1 MGKKQRRSRRKEPSG
16 EEVFFALIAGAAA
29 LLYVNGVSFHNI
41 VWYAFYVVAILLV
54 AGFIIWFARGMIK
67 TAKSAEPLEFRKDQ
81 PKFKRTKPVQQET
94 RSPVAASSKN
104 SPAPSEWSEELIAQL
119 EWRVFE
125 KLCTRLWQEKGFS
138 VKETGAGADGGVDFY
153 LHATATKQKIGAV
166 QCKSWSKRQIDVKVV
181 RELQG
186 VVASEQLKLGLL
198 MYSGTLSTA
207 AKEFIANP
215 AVSIKVQGNKHILK
229 EIQKLETVKQTQML
243 NELFTEDHQV
253 PSCPNCDVKM
263 VERTAKK
270 TGNTFWGCES
280 FPRCRFT
287 MR

>member
-16 EEVFFALIAGAAA
+16 AEVFFALIAGAAA
-29 LLYVNGVSFHNI
+29 LLYVNGVSFST
-41 VWYAFYVVAILLV
+41 VAWYAFYGVAILLFV
-54 AGFIIWFARGMIK
+54 CFIIWFVRGMIK
-67 TAKSAEPLEFRKDQ
+67 TAEPLEFRKDQ
-81 PKFKRTKPVQQET
+81 SKFKINKPVQQET
-94 RSPVAASSKN
+94 RSPVATSSKN
-104 SPAPSEWSEELIAQL
+104 GPAPSEWSEELIAQI

-125 KLCTRLWQEKGFS
+125 KLCIRVWQEKGFS

-229 EIQKLETVKQTQML
+229 EIQKLETAKQTQML

-253 PSCPNCDVKM
+253 PSCPNCDVKLI
-263 VERTAKK
+263 ERTAKK
-270 TGNTFWGCES
+270 TGNTFWGCEN
-280 FPRCRFT
+280 FPKCRFT
-287 MR
+287 MRS

>member
-1 MGKKQRRSRRKEPSG
+1 MGKKYRRSRRKEPSG
-16 EEVFFALIAGAAA
+16 EDVFFAIIAGAAA
-29 LLYVNGVSFHNI
+29 LLFVNGVSFHNI

-54 AGFIIWFARGMIK
+54 ACFIIWFVRGM
-67 TAKSAEPLEFRKDQ
+67 AKSAKPVDLRKDQ
-81 PKFKRTKPVQQET
+81 PTFKRIKPVPQET
-94 RSPVAASSKN
+94 RSPVATSSKN
-104 SPAPSEWSEELIAQL
+104 GPAPSEWSEELIAQI

-125 KLCTRLWQEKGFS
+125 KLCIRVWQEKGFS

-198 MYSGTLSTA
+198 MYSGTLSKA
-207 AKEFIANP
+207 AKAFIANP

-229 EIQKLETVKQTQML
+229 EIQKLETAKQTQLL

-253 PSCPNCDVKM
+253 PSCPNCDIKLI
-263 VERTAKK
+263 ERTAKK

-287 MR
+287 MRS